1 MCLTGLTKNK
11 AISEVEGYSIF
22 KWTIR
27 TEMFFISTN
36 HAKGNP
42 KSSSLTSNS
51 DRKKGNKGRPKPMG
65 QARREAL
72 GGVYM
77 WEGLQMLQEG
87 PGALILLQQAFWGQ
101 VTMGYSKTDS
111 KTNLF
116 LSNTISISEGLNICG
131 RDSTKRKEGG
141 RRGLLSVYFHYYIPT
156 HELRLKSESC
166 PFQNGEE
173 TRNPSRAEELY
184 SSHP

>member
-1 MCLTGLTKNK
+1 MSKGPGLGRSERDQRLLCRVNVFDRLNK
-11 AISEVEGYSIF
+11 EQSNFRSRGLQHF

-77 WEGLQMLQEG
+77 WEGLQMVQEG
-87 PGALILLQQAFWGQ
+87 PGALILLQQAF
-101 VTMGYSKTDS
+101 
-111 KTNLF
+111 
-116 LSNTISISEGLNICG
+116 
-131 RDSTKRKEGG
+131 
-141 RRGLLSVYFHYYIPT
+141 
-156 HELRLKSESC
+156 
-166 PFQNGEE
+166 
-173 TRNPSRAEELY
+173 
-184 SSHP
+184 